1 MVSLSPGL
9 HLLSKHLELH
19 RDLPQQY
26 DFKYAVPS
34 QGNTFQCG
42 DCALEII
49 TLTSLANSSRKHSRL
64 HTTNAHQ
71 LSLNFLMI
79 TIIRNKL

>member
-1 MVSLSPGL
+1 MVSPSPGL

-26 DFKYAVPS
+26 DFKYAAPS

-49 TLTSLANSSRKHSRL
+49 TLTSLANSSRL